1 MACWRHPMIRIETDA
16 VWTLVEHREHAQL
29 AGRLA
34 AHWGNSEFA
43 APEPRAD
50 ILEAVF
56 HHDDAW
62 AARDSD
68 PRLTRQGRP
77 SAFSAE
83 LVGKY
88 SAFEEIDLADYLA
101 VRGRAAE
108 AVAADNPY
116 AAVIIS
122 MHTVDLLTRQADLSG
137 LSRTDLALH
146 KDFIDG
152 QRRRQLELIALAAG
166 RAPAGAVTPER
177 LLRAFEFL
185 QACDSLSLA
194 ACVRF
199 PRPIAMQHRHPRRD
213 GTLAGLQCVPLGDDA
228 YRVEPFPFD
237 TDVLRLEVPCRDVPK
252 GAFRDEAEFRSAYSG
267 APVGRL
273 ELKFLR

>member
-1 MACWRHPMIRIETDA
+1 MIRIETDA
-16 VWTLVEHREHAQL
+16 VWTLVEHREHARL

-34 AHWGNSEFA
+34 AHWGNAEFA

-68 PRLTRQGRP
+68 PRLTREGRP
-77 SAFSAE
+77 SAFSEE

-122 MHTVDLLTRQADLSG
+122 RHTVDLLTRQADLSR
-137 LSRTDLALH
+137 LTESDRALH
-146 KDFIDG
+146 RDFIDG
-152 QRRRQLELIALAAG
+152 QRRRQLELIGVAAG
-166 RAPAGAVTPER
+166 RVAADAVAPER

-194 ACVRF
+194 VCVRF
-199 PRPIAMQHRHPRRD
+199 PRPIALQHRHPRRD
-213 GTLAGLQCVPLGDDA
+213 GTLSGLLCSPLGNDT

-252 GAFRDEAEFRSAYSG
+252 GKFGDEAEFRSAYLG
-267 APVGRL
+267 APIGRL
-273 ELKFLR
+273 KFQFLR

>member
-1 MACWRHPMIRIETDA
+1 MIRIATDA
-16 VWTLVEHREHAQL
+16 GWTLVEHREHARL
-29 AGRLA
+29 AGRIA
-34 AHWGNSEFA
+34 AHWGNADFA
-43 APEPRAD
+43 APEPLAD

-62 AARDSD
+62 AARDSE

-77 SAFSAE
+77 SAFSEE

-108 AVAADNPY
+108 AVAAANPY

-122 MHTVDLLTRQADLSG
+122 MHTIDLLTRQADLSG
-137 LSRTDLALH
+137 LTESDLALH
-146 KDFIDG
+146 RGFIDG
-152 QRRRQLELIALAAG
+152 QRRRQEELITQAAG
-166 RAPAGAVTPER
+166 RLGADAVAPGR

-194 ACVRF
+194 ACVRY
-199 PRPIAMQHRHPRRD
+199 PTPIPLQHKHPRRD
-213 GTLAGLQCVPLGDDA
+213 GTLAVLQCTPLGGGT

-237 TDVLRLEVPCRDVPK
+237 TDVLRLGVPCRSVP
-252 GAFRDEAEFRSAYSG
+252 AREFRDEADYRAAYFA
-267 APVGRL
+267 APLGRL
-273 ELKFLR
+273 EFEFTR